1 MASYVKVYSDY
12 EIKESAIKF
21 NGENE
26 IATTKVGCVGSLT
39 EEMDVRTVTKKCEG
53 VVIKSRTRG
62 TGTGT
67 LTVSMHML
75 WSLYVKVYGMIFT
88 DKLAEGVYGYGKD
101 SIHPE
106 FTWVAKVLDE
116 DGIEKYLAY
125 PNGVINSGTSKK
137 IENGSDEVAE
147 IEMTIAVSPDDQ
159 GFGKYECMASEL
171 ASGSEIATKWLT
183 SFNFELI
190 KKA

>member
-1 MASYVKVYSDY
+1 MTAYNKVYSDY

-26 IATTKVGCVGSLT
+26 ITTTKVGCVGSLT

-88 DKLAEGVYGYGKD
+88 SKL
-101 SIHPE
+101 S
-106 FTWVAKVLDE
+106 
-116 DGIEKYLAY
+116 
-125 PNGVINSGTSKK
+125 
-137 IENGSDEVAE
+137 
-147 IEMTIAVSPDDQ
+147 
-159 GFGKYECMASEL
+159 
-171 ASGSEIATKWLT
+171 
-183 SFNFELI
+183 SFHSLI
-190 KKA
+190 S